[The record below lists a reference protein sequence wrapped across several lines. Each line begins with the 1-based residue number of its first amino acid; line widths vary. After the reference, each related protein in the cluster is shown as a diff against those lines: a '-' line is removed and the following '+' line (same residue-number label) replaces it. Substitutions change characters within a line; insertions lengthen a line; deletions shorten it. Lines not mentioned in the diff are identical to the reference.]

1 MDGNIYLML
10 GNINQNHKWATDR
23 LLPSARTSGERIM
36 VASLAEAGAHVC
48 ICVHKKQSQCSI
60 FIASNRIE
68 SMP

>member
-36 VASLAEAGAHVC
+36 VASLAETGAHVC
-48 ICVHKKQSQCSI
+48 VC
-60 FIASNRIE
+60 A
-68 SMP
+68 